1 MPLFTRLIERRGWTL
16 PIPLLTPWSKSTA
29 GQLVNRESAVA
40 LSAVWAC
47 IRLLTSAVSRMPVD
61 TLIDRD
67 GVPRPYPAPRW
78 LNMPILANP
87 NANRVTHF
95 AEVMVSLLLDGN
107 AFILTNR
114 DNNNEVSEVIVLDP
128 LDVEVNDGKDGDG
141 KDARVYKIRQQGQQ
155 IEKDANDICHLLLQP
170 FPGMKRGISPLEA
183 ARQMIGLGLAAQEYG
198 SKFFTEPTPP
208 GVIEVPRESRVDAKQ
223 LIADWMDARA
233 KASHA
238 PGVLTGGG
246 TFRPLQITNE
256 QAQFLELRQ
265 FQVAEVARWYG
276 VPPHLIGDV
285 ERSTS
290 WGTGIE
296 QQGIGFVT
304 YSLNDYLVLIEEGY
318 RRLVPNPQSY
328 LRFNRNAL
336 LRGDAASRAKLYDT
350 LWKIGAINDNEI
362 RAKEDWQP
370 KPAGIGERFYVNTQW
385 APETAFE
392 EEPKPEPTNGTVAE
406 DVADALVGTE
416 G

>member
-1 MPLFTRLIERRGWTL
+1 MTLFSRFIERRGWSVPT
-16 PIPLLTPWSKSTA
+16 PLVTPWGVSTA
-29 GQLVNRESAVA
+29 GQMVDRSSAVA

-61 TLIDRD
+61 VLIDSD
-67 GVPRPYPAPRW
+67 GIPKPYQKPRW
-78 LNMPILANP
+78 LNTPILANP

-107 AFILTNR
+107 AFILTSR
-114 DNNNEVSEVIVLDP
+114 DNSNDVSEVFVLDP
-128 LDVEVNDGKDGDG
+128 LDVEV
-141 KDARVYKIRQQGQQ
+141 KDAGRYTIRQQGASV
-155 IEKDANDICHLLLQP
+155 EKDANDICHLILQP

-183 ARQMIGLGLAAQEYG
+183 ARQMIGLGLAAQQYG

-208 GVIEVPRESRVDAKQ
+208 GIIEVPRESRVDPKQ
-223 LIADWMDARA
+223 LVTDWLDARA
-233 KASHA
+233 KSSHA

-246 TFRPLQITNE
+246 TWRPLTITNE
-256 QAQFLELRQ
+256 QAQFLQLRQ
-265 FQVAEVARWYG
+265 FQVAEIARWYG
-276 VPPHLIGDV
+276 VPPHMIGDV

-296 QQGIGFVT
+296 QMGIGFVT

-336 LRGDAASRAKLYDT
+336 LRGDAVSRAKLYDT
-350 LWKIGAINDNEI
+350 LWKISAVNADEI

-370 KPAGIGERFYVNTQW
+370 KPDDIGQRYYANTQW
-385 APETAFE
+385 KPETAIE
-392 EEPKPEPTNGTVAE
+392 EEPAEPVIPTNGKVAE
-406 DVADALVGTE
+406 DVAGALVGTE